1 MAQTKTAKEETNI
14 TIETGTTK
22 MPILVQLWIIQT
34 QMEVKKTASNDNRYQ
49 CFSTDEIMT
58 QFHAIQKSLRCVLL
72 VNCEEYMQANGEMF
86 VKATAR
92 LVNIDDP
99 NDFVEVIG
107 ETKHDGKNSKLG
119 TAEQQFGASGTYAK
133 RAALCNLFGI
143 VAEQR
148 DIDLDVNALPQNLK
162 PDPVT
167 SKTVKA
173 NVVAPPPKAPAK
185 VAVPAPAAQ
194 VVSQQA
200 PATQTTT
207 SRVVY
212 ETVGDGKTLKL
223 SDLDKPLVFKAPA
236 KYTKAQF
243 DAACKVKF
251 LFADLAFEQARIVNM
266 ECRDAMNSLFM
277 NHKTDA
283 IVRLQRTIDI
293 YDPSVDLEAPVKAT
307 IEACQI
313 ILNRFLG
320 KEMII

>member
-185 VAVPAPAAQ
+185 VAAPAPAAQ

-200 PATQTTT
+200 PVATAAK
-207 SRVVY
+207 VVY
-212 ETVGDGKTLKL
+212 EMVGDGQTLKL
-223 SDLDKPLVFKAPA
+223 SDLETPLVFKAPA
-236 KYTKAQF
+236 NYTKAQLE
-243 DAACKVKF
+243 AAGKVIF
-251 LFADLAFEQARIVNM
+251 QFADLAFDQARILNLS
-266 ECRDAMNSLFM
+266 CRDAMNTLFM
-277 NHKTDA
+277 NHKTEA
-283 IVRLQRTIDI
+283 LVRLQKAIEI
-293 YDPSVDLEAPVKAT
+293 YDPKVDLEAPVKKT

-313 ILNRFLG
+313 ILNNVLK
-320 KEMII
+320 KETII